1 MSARTATSWQTS
13 LADLSLILF
22 MLMAAALAHRPVPP
36 RTEAKTQPARPD
48 PAPPQAPSAQGEP
61 LALYI
66 AAPGAPPLARW
77 LESQPRDPRQ
87 QLTVTL
93 AYGPGAEAKALETA
107 AALVREQGGSLASAR
122 IVIEPGPGLG
132 VAPLRAA
139 LAFDA
144 PPVEA
149 QSGQSPPMEARP
161 GVARSLRRAGEQTSH
176 GRPPR

>member
-1 MSARTATSWQTS
+1 MALVSARTATSWQTS

-22 MLMAAALAHRPVPP
+22 MLMAAALAHRPAPP
-36 RTEAKTQPARPD
+36 RTDATTQT
-48 PAPPQAPSAQGEP
+48 APPDTASPDSAHSQAPSAQGEP

-122 IVIEPGPGLG
+122 IVIEPGPGPG

-144 PPVEA
+144 PSREA
-149 QSGQSPPMEARP
+149 PA